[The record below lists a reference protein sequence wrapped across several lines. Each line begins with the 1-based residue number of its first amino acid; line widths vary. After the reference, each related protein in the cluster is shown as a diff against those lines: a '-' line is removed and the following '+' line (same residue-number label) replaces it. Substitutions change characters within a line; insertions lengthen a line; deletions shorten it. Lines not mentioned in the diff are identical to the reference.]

1 MSEITKLKQ
10 DYNIERNKLFK
21 KLINNNDGFS
31 FNAHHTR
38 LVDNIVKNIVENVR
52 LTFPVTDFTLI
63 AVG

>member
-31 FNAHHTR
+31 FNDHHTQ
-38 LVDNIVKNIVENVR
+38 LVD
-52 LTFPVTDFTLI
+52 
-63 AVG
+63 